1 MIFCEQIDADAIS
14 CVISR
19 MLRLNSSFNLINRFK
34 HNKLIDLNKF
44 QEVSKRCINEP
55 SKTYEVLNKEFSK
68 EMRKIAVKQ
77 INNEKNLD
85 LKNLSVEDKEHLI
98 AEREKELWSKVK
110 NGGLTTFALITGI
123 TLG

>member
-1 MIFCEQIDADAIS
+1 
-14 CVISR
+14 
-19 MLRLNSSFNLINRFK
+19 MLKNLINRFK

-44 QEVSKRCINEP
+44 QEVSRRCINEP

-77 INNEKNLD
+77 INNEKNLN

-98 AEREKELWSKVK
+98 AEREKELWNKVK

>member
-1 MIFCEQIDADAIS
+1 MK
-14 CVISR
+14 
-19 MLRLNSSFNLINRFK
+19 NLINRFK

>member
-1 MIFCEQIDADAIS
+1 
-14 CVISR
+14 
-19 MLRLNSSFNLINRFK
+19 MLKNLINRFK

-77 INNEKNLD
+77 INNEKNCI
-85 LKNLSVEDKEHLI
+85 KI
-98 AEREKELWSKVK
+98 A
-110 NGGLTTFALITGI
+110 
-123 TLG
+123 

>member
-1 MIFCEQIDADAIS
+1 
-14 CVISR
+14 
-19 MLRLNSSFNLINRFK
+19 
-34 HNKLIDLNKF
+34 
-44 QEVSKRCINEP
+44 
-55 SKTYEVLNKEFSK
+55 
-68 EMRKIAVKQ
+68 MRKIAVKQ

>member
-1 MIFCEQIDADAIS
+1 
-14 CVISR
+14 
-19 MLRLNSSFNLINRFK
+19 MLKNLINRFK

-44 QEVSKRCINEP
+44 KEVSKRCINEP

-85 LKNLSVEDKEHLI
+85 LKSLRVEDKEHLI

>member
-1 MIFCEQIDADAIS
+1 
-14 CVISR
+14 
-19 MLRLNSSFNLINRFK
+19 MLKNLINRFK

-44 QEVSKRCINEP
+44 QEVSKRCIKEP

-77 INNEKNLD
+77 INTEKNLD
-85 LKNLSVEDKEHLI
+85 LMKLSVEDKEHLI

>member
-1 MIFCEQIDADAIS
+1 
-14 CVISR
+14 
-19 MLRLNSSFNLINRFK
+19 MLKNLINRFK

-98 AEREKELWSKVK
+98 AEREKELWGKVK

>member
-1 MIFCEQIDADAIS
+1 
-14 CVISR
+14 
-19 MLRLNSSFNLINRFK
+19 MLKNLINRFK

-85 LKNLSVEDKEHLI
+85 LKKLSVEDKEHLI

>member
-1 MIFCEQIDADAIS
+1 
-14 CVISR
+14 
-19 MLRLNSSFNLINRFK
+19 MLKNLINRFK

-44 QEVSKRCINEP
+44 QEVSKKCINEP

>member
-1 MIFCEQIDADAIS
+1 
-14 CVISR
+14 
-19 MLRLNSSFNLINRFK
+19 MLKNLINRFK

>member
-1 MIFCEQIDADAIS
+1 M
-14 CVISR
+14 
-19 MLRLNSSFNLINRFK
+19 
-34 HNKLIDLNKF
+34 
-44 QEVSKRCINEP
+44 
-55 SKTYEVLNKEFSK
+55 KTW
-68 EMRKIAVKQ
+68 I
-77 INNEKNLD
+77 

>member
-1 MIFCEQIDADAIS
+1 
-14 CVISR
+14 
-19 MLRLNSSFNLINRFK
+19 MLKNLINRFK

-85 LKNLSVEDKEHLI
+85 LKNLSVEEKEHLI

>member
-1 MIFCEQIDADAIS
+1 
-14 CVISR
+14 
-19 MLRLNSSFNLINRFK
+19 MLKNLINRFK

-44 QEVSKRCINEP
+44 QEVSRRCINEP

>member
-1 MIFCEQIDADAIS
+1 
-14 CVISR
+14 
-19 MLRLNSSFNLINRFK
+19 MLKNLINRFK

-44 QEVSKRCINEP
+44 QEVSKSCINEP
-55 SKTYEVLNKEFSK
+55 SKTYEILNKEFSK